1 VKRKTNYVLCRPNGG
16 LSDNLVTIARCLA
29 YAQRTNRVLVV
40 DGRNS
45 HFAKDYSRVFR
56 WASPSVHMLRLPA
69 SLARD
74 MDKWTCFRPEIT
86 GRVSNYETRTLLHPK
101 ISTLEYRIII
111 DNKSDVI
118 LNFDFDADYSEQVL
132 IYDNHSAG
140 VMSPI
145 DGLRELKLRWT
156 WKIRVW
162 WRLRRLRRREYV
174 GLHVRNTDLKS
185 DVQATFDLVREKV
198 SGKTLVV
205 CSDNQSVLDMANDF
219 FTDAHVVTPSHIGNR
234 GGKPYQLPFIEGRRA
249 SMKLTLDTLV
259 DLMAMGLARELFVA
273 RVVNRCDEVSG
284 FSHLCQSLQREQ
296 QVVTQLTGINFG
308 VR

>member
-1 VKRKTNYVLCRPNGG
+1 MKRKTNYVLCRPNGG

-29 YAQRTNRVLVV
+29 YAQRTERILVV
-40 DGRNS
+40 DARNS

-74 MDKWTCFRPEIT
+74 MNKWTCFPPEIA
-86 GRVSNYETRTLLHPK
+86 GRVSNYATRTLLHPQ

-111 DNKSDVI
+111 DDKSGVI
-118 LNFDFDADYSEQVL
+118 LNFDFDADYNEQVL
-132 IYDNHSAG
+132 IYDNYSAG
-140 VMSPI
+140 VLLPI
-145 DGLRELKLRWT
+145 DTLRELKLRWT
-156 WKIRVW
+156 WKIWVC
-162 WRLRRLRRREYV
+162 WRLRRLRKLEYV
-174 GLHVRNTDLKS
+174 GLHVRNSDLKS

-198 SGKTLVV
+198 SGKTLVA
-205 CSDNQSVLDMANDF
+205 CSDDQSVLDMANDF
-219 FTDAHVVTPSHIGNR
+219 FADAHVVTPSHLGDR
-234 GGKPYQLPFIEGRRA
+234 GGKPYQLPFIEGRYA

-273 RVVNRCDEVSG
+273 RIVNRREEVSG
-284 FSHLCQSLQREQ
+284 FSSLCQSLQREQ
-296 QVVTQLTGINFG
+296 QVVTQLTGINVG